1 METGSSGSGFAS
13 SEHHMRHYGLLAA
26 AVVFLVACQ
35 PEDQAKNTPS
45 QSSTMAGETATQTS
59 TMNPVIP
66 PETDDPAARPSA
78 ALPTQE
84 VHLIEYQIH
93 MPNTLPAGRLAFNVE
108 NGGKEDHAFEI
119 EGNGVHHQT
128 TVLKRGD
135 TTALEVNLPP
145 GTYTVYCPVSGHKDK
160 GMRTTVTVK

>member
-1 METGSSGSGFAS
+1 
-13 SEHHMRHYGLLAA
+13 MRTAITIAA
-26 AVVFLVACQ
+26 ALFVFACQ
-35 PEDQAKNTPS
+35 PGSTDQTANTPS
-45 QSSTMAGETATQTS
+45 QSSTMPRTESGSTETSA
-59 TMNPVIP
+59 MNPVLP
-66 PETDDPAARPSA
+66 PEQHDPASRPKA

-93 MPNTLPAGRLAFNVE
+93 MPNALPAGRLAFNVE

-119 EGNGVHHQT
+119 EGNGVHQQT

-135 TTALEVNLPP
+135 TTALEVTLAP
-145 GTYTVYCPVSGHKDK
+145 GTYTVYCPVDGHKDK

>member
-1 METGSSGSGFAS
+1 
-13 SEHHMRHYGLLAA
+13 MRYGIIIATAVLA
-26 AVVFLVACQ
+26 LACQ
-35 PEDQAKNTPS
+35 PGSTEQTANTPS
-45 QSSTMAGETATQTS
+45 QSSTMPRTESASTETSA
-59 TMNPVIP
+59 MNPVLP
-66 PETDDPAARPSA
+66 PEQDDPAARPKA

-93 MPNTLPAGRLAFNVE
+93 MPATLPAGPLAFNVE

-119 EGNGVHHQT
+119 EGNGVHQQT
-128 TVLKRGD
+128 AVLKRGD

-145 GTYTVYCPVSGHKDK
+145 GTYTIYCPVDGHKDK

>member
-1 METGSSGSGFAS
+1 MRTGIVI
-13 SEHHMRHYGLLAA
+13 AA
-26 AVVFLVACQ
+26 AVLALACQ
-35 PEDQAKNTPS
+35 PGPTEQTANTPS
-45 QSSTMAGETATQTS
+45 QSSTMPRTESGSTETSA
-59 TMNPVIP
+59 MNPVLP
-66 PETDDPAARPSA
+66 PERDDPAARPKA

-119 EGNGVHHQT
+119 EGNGVHQQT

-135 TTALEVNLPP
+135 TTALEVTLPP
-145 GTYTVYCPVSGHKDK
+145 GTYTVYCPVDGHKDK

>member
-1 METGSSGSGFAS
+1 MRTGIII
-13 SEHHMRHYGLLAA
+13 A
-26 AVVFLVACQ
+26 AVFLASACQ
-35 PEDQAKNTPS
+35 SEAVDRTAKTPS
-45 QSSTMAGETATQTS
+45 QSTTMHASETAATQTS

-66 PETDDPAARPSA
+66 PESHEPASA
-78 ALPTQE
+78 PTPALPTQE

-93 MPNTLPAGRLAFNVE
+93 MPQSLPAGRIAFNVE

-119 EGNGVHHQT
+119 EGNGVHQQT

-145 GTYTVYCPVSGHKDK
+145 GTYTVYCPVDGHRGK
-160 GMRTTVTVK
+160 GMEGTVVVK

>member
-1 METGSSGSGFAS
+1 
-13 SEHHMRHYGLLAA
+13 MRIAVIFAA
-26 AVVFLVACQ
+26 AVLVFACQ
-35 PEDQAKNTPS
+35 SESVDQTANTPS
-45 QSSTMAGETATQTS
+45 QSTTMPANETAATETS

-66 PETDDPAARPSA
+66 PETHEPASAPTA

-93 MPNTLPAGRLAFNVE
+93 MPQSLPAGRMAFNVE

-119 EGNGVHHQT
+119 EGNGVHQQT

-145 GTYTVYCPVSGHKDK
+145 GTYTVYCPVKGHKEK
-160 GMRTTVTVK
+160 GMKATLVVK

>member
-1 METGSSGSGFAS
+1 MRTGIIIAA
-13 SEHHMRHYGLLAA
+13 LILAT
-26 AVVFLVACQ
+26 ACQ
-35 PEDQAKNTPS
+35 PGPEDQTNNTPS
-45 QSSTMAGETATQTS
+45 QSTTMSATDTAAMETS

-66 PETDDPAARPSA
+66 PESHEPASA
-78 ALPTQE
+78 PTPALPTQE

-93 MPNTLPAGRLAFNVE
+93 LPQSVPAGRIAFNVE

-119 EGNGVHHQT
+119 EGNGVHQQT

-145 GTYTVYCPVSGHKDK
+145 GTYTVYCPVDGHRGK
-160 GMRTTVTVK
+160 GMEGKLVVK

>member
-1 METGSSGSGFAS
+1 MRTGIIIAVAV
-13 SEHHMRHYGLLAA
+13 LA
-26 AVVFLVACQ
+26 FACQ
-35 PEDQAKNTPS
+35 PGPTEQTSNTPS
-45 QSSTMAGETATQTS
+45 QSTTIPRTESASTETS
-59 TMNPVIP
+59 TMNPILP
-66 PETDDPAARPSA
+66 PEQDDPASRPKA

-119 EGNGVHHQT
+119 EGNGVHQQT

-135 TTALEVNLPP
+135 TTALEVDLKP
-145 GTYTVYCPVSGHKDK
+145 GTYTVYCPVNGHKDK
-160 GMRTTVTVK
+160 GMRTTLVVK